1 MPLPCPQ
8 AAQPMREELAGFE
21 PGRQPFRLARQRAI
35 SLFFF
40 LFLSTL
46 KFSGNARE
54 DETRVYNVNLYLSR
68 DCLPQQ
74 YSQRISFVFNFQ
86 IDSITTTCI
95 MLVQSQI
102 FDVKTILIKNLYL
115 FLAYTRHSM
124 YSFRSMMMY
133 CHEMMVVD
141 QV

>member
-1 MPLPCPQ
+1 MSIFICL
-8 AAQPMREELAGFE
+8 
-21 PGRQPFRLARQRAI
+21 
-35 SLFFF
+35 
-40 LFLSTL
+40 
-46 KFSGNARE
+46 
-54 DETRVYNVNLYLSR
+54 ETVYRNNTASV
-68 DCLPQQ
+68 
-74 YSQRISFVFNFQ
+74 FHVFNFQ